1 MTARFRALRSRLS
14 ASATAGPSPLPRVEL
29 QDPVP
34 KARAEC
40 DPFRSM
46 SEALSTKPGVLDRCT
61 GMVTG
66 GAKTP
71 PAFVHQGDP
80 TRFRLDR
87 GQAIH
92 IGRTAFPT
100 DGLPGAWVNA
110 LNRLDEIWVPSGF
123 NLRSFTKAGVDPE
136 KVVTVPLA
144 VDAYRFGPHLERMGL
159 GPDLGFIFLSML
171 SWKWLKGWDVLIE
184 AFCRAFSPQDEVTLF
199 LKVMPDAA
207 MPLARIENALHD
219 FIRNRLH
226 LEPTAIP
233 RIKLSGTPLT
243 REEIPLLYRA
253 ADAFVL
259 PSRGEEYGQ
268 ALLEAM
274 ASGLPTIATGWSGH
288 LEFMN
293 ERNAWL
299 LGFEKVPVPS
309 RNVEEHPDF
318 RGHSWAE
325 PSQGDLIT
333 CMQEV
338 FENRGCALE
347 RAMRAREEVAEKF
360 SIERAATLVGDR
372 LGVLAGGRK
381 SGPFGLQSDRK
392 VRIVLEGAFSIMS
405 STALV
410 NREMGRALMARDRVS
425 LAARP
430 VTDNESFEGNDRFIQ
445 LEDAMNK
452 RFLMPAQIHAWHQWP
467 PSAAAPSAG
476 KWVLFQGWEYG
487 SLPKKIHGL
496 FRSGPDEIWTYSS
509 YCAREFEADGIPREL
524 IQVIPLGVDPSRYH
538 PDAEIPD
545 RLKSLSSKKV
555 VFLFV
560 GGTVWRKGID
570 LLLSAY
576 CRAFTRQDDVA
587 LVIKEMGSDSFY
599 QDFNLTGAVQRLAR
613 TPSAPEIILID
624 ENLGDDEMPGL
635 YRSCTC
641 LVHPYRGEG
650 FGLPVLEA
658 MACGLP
664 VIVTAGGACDD
675 FARGEGVIPLP
686 ARRKEIALPLETVRP
701 AWVLE
706 PEKDALIR
714 ALRKVA
720 ENPLESVRRARDA
733 SESVRTDWTWE
744 KTAARVESRCIHLAD
759 NFQA

>member
-1 MTARFRALRSRLS
+1 
-14 ASATAGPSPLPRVEL
+14 
-29 QDPVP
+29 
-34 KARAEC
+34 
-40 DPFRSM
+40 
-46 SEALSTKPGVLDRCT
+46 
-61 GMVTG
+61 
-66 GAKTP
+66 
-71 PAFVHQGDP
+71 
-80 TRFRLDR
+80 
-87 GQAIH
+87 
-92 IGRTAFPT
+92 
-100 DGLPGAWVNA
+100 
-110 LNRLDEIWVPSGF
+110 
-123 NLRSFTKAGVDPE
+123 
-136 KVVTVPLA
+136 
-144 VDAYRFGPHLERMGL
+144 
-159 GPDLGFIFLSML
+159 ML
-171 SWKWLKGWDVLIE
+171 SWERLKGWDVLVE

-199 LKVMPDAA
+199 LKVMPDPA
-207 MPLARIENALHD
+207 MPLPRIEKTVRD
-219 FIRNRLH
+219 FIRNHPRL
-226 LEPTAIP
+226 EAIAVP
-233 RIKLSGTPLT
+233 RIKLSGTGLK
-243 REEIPLLYRA
+243 RDEIPLLYRA

-309 RNVEEHPDF
+309 RDVEEHPDL

-325 PSQGDLIT
+325 PSRGDLIT
-333 CMQEV
+333 CMREV
-338 FENRGCALE
+338 FENRGLALE
-347 RAMRAREEVAEKF
+347 RAMGAREEVAEKF
-360 SIERAATLVGDR
+360 SIERAANLVSDR

-381 SGPFGLQSDRK
+381 SGPATLPSDRK

-410 NREMGRALMARDRVS
+410 NRELGRALMARDRVS

-430 VTDNESFEGNDRFIQ
+430 ITDNETFEGNARFIP
-445 LEDAMNK
+445 LEEALNK
-452 RFLMPAQIHAWHQWP
+452 RFRMPAQIHVWHQWP
-467 PSAAAPSAG
+467 PSGAAPSAG

-487 SLPKKIHGL
+487 SLPRKIQSL
-496 FRSGPDEIWTYSS
+496 FRSGPDEIWTYST

-524 IQVIPLGVDPSRYH
+524 IQVIPLGVDPSRYQ
-538 PDAEIPD
+538 PDGEIPD
-545 RLKSLSSKKV
+545 RLKFLSTRKV

-570 LLLSAY
+570 ILLSAY

-613 TPSAPEIILID
+613 TPGAPEIILID

-675 FARGEGVIPLP
+675 FARGKGIIPLP

-706 PEKDALIR
+706 PDKDALVR

-720 ENPLESVRRARDA
+720 ENPLASVRRARDG
-733 SESVRTDWTWE
+733 SRSVRNDWTWE
-744 KTAARVESRCIHLAD
+744 KTAVRVESRCTALAD